1 MARRFKSNAPPV
13 PDPDPSRKP
22 RRFWLYAP
30 FVLLLVAAAAWSAFW
45 VYLRGET
52 VRQMDGQV
60 VALRAAGY
68 DIAWGGRTVDGYP
81 FRLDVTLTDA
91 RIREPSGWALS
102 APRFEAEAFMHALRH
117 WVFAAPQGFTF
128 VRPTGGAVEV
138 RGATIH
144 ASLHDLDKRPPSFS
158 FEGVKLTFAPAPGAQ
173 PFSLSAADRVQLHLR
188 PGPDD
193 QGAVMFKLDGGQAR
207 LSGLFARMAD
217 GKPISIAW
225 DSILTRMS
233 GFKGATWADAA
244 RAWSQGGGTIELR
257 QAGVTAGDAL
267 IGAQGGKL
275 TIDSDG
281 RLSGALDVTLREAPK
296 ALNAMAEQ
304 GTIAP
309 ETAMAASAVAMARQG
324 QDDAA
329 RATLT
334 FQAGRATLGP
344 VAIAPAPKIY

>member
-1 MARRFKSNAPPV
+1 MARRSKSYAPPV

-30 FVLLLVAAAAWSAFW
+30 FVLLLVAALAWSAFW
-45 VYLRGET
+45 VYLSGEAI
-52 VRQMDGQV
+52 RRMDAQV
-60 VALRAAGY
+60 ATLRSAGY
-68 DIAWGGRTVDGYP
+68 DIAWGERAVGGYP

-91 RIREPSGWALS
+91 RVREPSGWSLS
-102 APRFEAEAFMHALRH
+102 SPRFEAEAFVHALRH
-117 WVFAAPQGFTF
+117 WVFATPQGFTF
-128 VRPTGGAVEV
+128 IRPVGGAVEV

-158 FEGVKLTFAPAPGAQ
+158 FEGVKLTFTPAPGAQ
-173 PFSLSAADRVQLHLR
+173 PFALSAADRVQLHLR

-207 LSGLFARMAD
+207 LSGLFARMAG

-225 DSILTRMS
+225 DSLLTRMS
-233 GFKGATWADAA
+233 GFKGANWAQAA
-244 RAWSQGGGTIELR
+244 RAWSQGGGIIEVR

-267 IGAQGGKL
+267 IGAQAGKL
-275 TIDSDG
+275 SIDSDG

-296 ALNAMAEQ
+296 ALTAMAEQ

-309 ETAMAASAVAMARQG
+309 ETAVAASAVAVARQG
-324 QDDAA
+324 QGDAA

-344 VAIAPAPKIY
+344 VAIAPAPKVY